1 MKSTLVFC
9 GVLLLLSTSLCAQD
23 PVSVCLAMVEDAA
36 RNYGLQ
42 TSSSSFLSVIYDN
55 YCQQDGTTKQSGWEA
70 GMSAIVKN
78 IPISLTGSSNDNST
92 RITSFCKNYH
102 STTEQN
108 DSTYAVQ
115 SIVVT
120 KALQSANECMK
131 IATQTRSTITY
142 SILTPQTLAI
152 KFGIPSGQTMNI
164 RGISHDSGVTCTGSK
179 IGGAGA
185 VTYDV
190 GAGQRVDASAGTYSI
205 TCTRR
210 PAATQGANTFY
221 NATALVVDTN
231 TDGVD
236 IFWPQ
241 DTILPLTTAS
251 QIQGT
256 ISSLNSQLKQL
267 QGTVNFN
274 LLPIGTIVPWL
285 VKNQDP
291 PKGWAKCDGSD
302 TGNCP
307 DLRGMFLRGSAS
319 SDVSATGGNDSADI
333 PQHGSNNR
341 RGDGNGFS
349 IDGNHYLSN
358 DRVTISTVPHYT
370 SVLYIIKVAN
380 P

>member
-1 MKSTLVFC
+1 MKSTLVVCLVF
-9 GVLLLLSTSLCAQD
+9 LLLSVPLCAQD
-23 PVSVCLAMVEDAA
+23 PVAVCLAMVEDAA

-42 TSSSSFLSVIYDN
+42 TSSSSFLSVVYDN
-55 YCQQDGTTKQSGWEA
+55 YCQEDGSTKQSGWEA
-70 GMSAIVKN
+70 GMSAIVKD
-78 IPISLTGSSNDNST
+78 IPISLTGSSNDNTT
-92 RITSFCKNYH
+92 RITNFCKNYH
-102 STTEQN
+102 STTQQN
-108 DSTYAVQ
+108 DSTFAVQ

-120 KALQSANECMK
+120 KALTSANACMK

-164 RGISHDSGVTCTGSK
+164 RGISHDAGVTCIGSK
-179 IGGAGA
+179 MSGSGTVA
-185 VTYDV
+185 YDNGV
-190 GAGQRVDASAGTYSI
+190 GQKVDASAGTYSI
-205 TCTRR
+205 TCNRK
-210 PAATQGANTFY
+210 PAATQGATTFY

-251 QIQGT
+251 QIQGIIT
-256 ISSLNSQLKQL
+256 ALNSQLQ
-267 QGTVNFN
+267 QVQNTVNLN
-274 LLPIGTIVPWL
+274 LLPVGTVIPWL
-285 VKNQDP
+285 VKNQEP

-302 TGNCP
+302 TGHCP

-319 SDVSATGGNDSADI
+319 ADVSATGGSDSADV

-341 RGDGNGFS
+341 RPDGNGWS
-349 IDGNHYLSN
+349 IDGGHFLSN